1 MKAPL
6 TIVVKDVD
14 PKNEK
19 TVKNVFFMTKIKT
32 VNKRLIKNVDKII
45 SKIIQPNEKILQR
58 AW

>member
-1 MKAPL
+1 
-6 TIVVKDVD
+6 
-14 PKNEK
+14 
-19 TVKNVFFMTKIKT
+19 MTKIKT